1 MHTEFT
7 KLRGFIEEMKA
18 TSSTNAK
25 KEILLKYDSAFL
37 RRVFEYTYSPFKQ
50 YHVTS
55 DNLKKRADLSFDNY
69 DDLFSMLDDLN
80 ERRVTGHSAIQAVN
94 GFIAKY
100 QEFADIIYDVIDRNI
115 KTRATS
121 TLINSVLPGTVPT
134 FEVALAEKFESAEKK
149 VDFDSG
155 MWWASRKLDGVR
167 CITVIDEAGQIK
179 FFSRQGKEFLTL
191 DNLRQDLMQ
200 LGLRSKVL
208 DGEVCIMRESGLEDF
223 QGIIKEIGKKDHTIE
238 TPKYY
243 VFDLLDLSEFSSGT
257 SQITLSAR
265 LVMLNAFLVEA
276 GLKFAEPLPQFKLV
290 DREHFEKVA
299 ADATEMGYE
308 GIMIRKDVGYEGKR
322 SKNLLKVKKMHDA
335 EYEVTGLEMGTHRV
349 IENGREVEEEMLKA
363 VFVQHRGNQVRVGSG
378 FSLEQRRHY
387 FQNQNDILGKT
398 ITVQFFEETTDQH
411 GNHSLR
417 FPVIKTVYQT
427 QREF

>member
-1 MHTEFT
+1 MQTDFT
-7 KLRGFIEEMKA
+7 NLRAFIEEMKA

-25 KEILLKYDSAFL
+25 KEILQKYDSPFL
-37 RRVFEYTYSPFKQ
+37 RKIFKYTYTPFKQ

-55 DNLKKRADLSFDNY
+55 TNLKNRSDLSFDNY
-69 DDLFSMLDDLN
+69 TDLFAMLDDLN
-80 ERRVTGHSAIQAVN
+80 ERRVTGHNAIQVVN

-100 QEFADIIYDVIDRNI
+100 EEFADIIYDVIDRNI

-167 CITVIDEAGQIK
+167 CITVIDEAGDIK

-191 DNLRQDLMQ
+191 DNLRQDLMA
-200 LGLRSKVL
+200 LGLKSKVL

-223 QGIIKEIGKKDHTIE
+223 QGIIKEIGKKDHTIK
-238 TPKYY
+238 TPKYH
-243 VFDLLDLSEFSSGT
+243 VFDLLDLEEFTSGT

-265 LVMLNAFLVEA
+265 LVMLNAFLVES
-276 GLKFAEPLPQFKLV
+276 GLKFAEPLPQFKLM

-335 EYEVTGLEMGTHRV
+335 EYQVTGLENGIHRV
-349 IENGREVEEEMLKA
+349 IENGREEEEEMLKA
-363 VFVQHRGNQVRVGSG
+363 VFVQHKGNQVRVGSG

-387 FQNQNDILGKT
+387 FQNPNDILGKT

-417 FPVIKTVYQT
+417 FPVIKTVYET